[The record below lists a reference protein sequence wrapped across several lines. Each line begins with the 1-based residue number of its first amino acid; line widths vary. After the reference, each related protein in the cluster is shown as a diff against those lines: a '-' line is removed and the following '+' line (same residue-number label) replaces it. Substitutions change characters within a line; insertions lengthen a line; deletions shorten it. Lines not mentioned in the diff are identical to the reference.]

1 MNIRNIVI
9 LIMTSMALGA
19 CNTAPVRATTENWSP
34 ILFGGQVDNLL
45 AYYAVVRVQSVAEL
59 DIEHEKAKQQLAQ
72 YGTGLYRVRLALL
85 LMLPN
90 SRFHNEASAI
100 ELLSDVLKDSH
111 AEPIALRNFASFL
124 LIKLTE
130 QQRAVDEQMQ
140 RVRNEQKRSDEL
152 AQKLKDEQKHS
163 DDLQVKV
170 DAIKSMEKSMMHRDK
185 HP

>member
-1 MNIRNIVI
+1 MI
-9 LIMTSMALGA
+9 LIMVSMALGA
-19 CNTAPVRATTENWSP
+19 CNATPLRATTGSWSP
-34 ILFGGQVDNLL
+34 VLFGGQVDNLL
-45 AYYAVVRVQSVAEL
+45 AYYAVVHVQSAAEL
-59 DIEHEKAKQQLAQ
+59 DVEHEKAKQQLAR
-72 YGTGLYRVRLALL
+72 YGTGPYRLRLALL

-100 ELLSDVLKDSH
+100 ALLSDVLKDSH
-111 AEPIALRNFASFL
+111 AESAALRNFASFL

-140 RVRNEQKRSDEL
+140 RVRNEQKRSDDL

-163 DDLQVKV
+163 DDLQIKV
-170 DAIKSMEKSMMHRDK
+170 DAIKSMEKSMMRRDK